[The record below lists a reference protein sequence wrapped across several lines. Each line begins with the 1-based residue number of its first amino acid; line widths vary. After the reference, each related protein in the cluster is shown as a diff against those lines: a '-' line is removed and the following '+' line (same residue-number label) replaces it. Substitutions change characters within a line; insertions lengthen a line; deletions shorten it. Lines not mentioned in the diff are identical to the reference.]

1 MTEYFETS
9 EQCKERTFKDMEKI
23 ESGKN
28 AKNHVAL
35 HILPW
40 NEEECL
46 EMVRAYPEGN
56 KINFSELA
64 RHYGVKNNN
73 NEFPKNGG
81 QFVKM
86 FLQENG
92 INFDSLNYK
101 NKSAAVHSRRKK
113 RKIDGINVSIPTD
126 VTNTEVKEYLAKLIN
141 YTIGDLIVPQ
151 TIVLN
156 ADLTTEIKEFEIAGR
171 KVPLS
176 EIRKKQYKN
185 YKQFYRIFTESQIK
199 EMDREELVKEL
210 KRIDEFSKSD
220 IYMDI
225 NTLQQRFR
233 KFNTTRNLQ
242 FWHDGSSI
250 SNHSH
255 LLMTVNTLYDKTIHM
270 TDQEYE
276 EKHKRKVDV
285 QSEIEKPYIYILA
298 RCPGDD
304 HQLMYSDCRN
314 EDIRSKIPN

>member
-1 MTEYFETS
+1 MFQFQQMS
-9 EQCKERTFKDMEKI
+9 QIQK
-23 ESGKN
+23 SKN
-28 AKNHVAL
+28 IWK
-35 HILPW
+35 
-40 NEEECL
+40 
-46 EMVRAYPEGN
+46 
-56 KINFSELA
+56 
-64 RHYGVKNNN
+64 
-73 NEFPKNGG
+73 
-81 QFVKM
+81 
-86 FLQENG
+86 
-92 INFDSLNYK
+92 
-101 NKSAAVHSRRKK
+101 
-113 RKIDGINVSIPTD
+113 
-126 VTNTEVKEYLAKLIN
+126 KLIN
-141 YTIGDLIVPQ
+141 EGAYTIGDLIVPQ
-151 TIVLN
+151 KFEKLVLN

-176 EIRKKQYKN
+176 KIRNKQYIN
-185 YKQFYRIFTESQIK
+185 NKQFCRIFTESQIK

-210 KRIDEFSKSD
+210 TRIDEFSKPD

-276 EKHKRKVDV
+276 EKHKKTVDV
-285 QSEIEKPYIYILA
+285 QSEIEKTYIYILA

-314 EDIRSKIPN
+314 EDIRGLKYPTDADGCELNDVARFLLVRSWSAKKWEISMLGVSSKL